1 VNVRAFLLE
10 ELNQRKKKQKVRM
23 GKRIVEEEIFFSPLF
38 VALICNDKKARG
50 VFVKQMIA

>member
-23 GKRIVEEEIFFSPLF
+23 GKRIVEEEIFFSPLWP
-38 VALICNDKKARG
+38 LICDDKKARG